1 MCVMTDTGSAS
12 TKGGVMKVALYCED
26 RQSRVRSMVAQ
37 ALSVGYQVVEASTIG
52 KLISTR
58 KCVRVVVV
66 VPRWEVRERWPEARQ
81 VAQRC
86 PMVVVTCAE
95 NGKKAASLAW
105 ERNAR
110 RTVELSKVDFD
121 LLRIVTEMVIDDLLW
136 NTSRRIATA
145 AEIGAHPKLRK
156 GILLSLAWDE
166 KAIATVNGM
175 GRAVDC
181 SRRSLERSWRSLR
194 QRNPGMLTLK
204 QWLSAVVLLR
214 SLRTWVTRDGE
225 TWKGIAE
232 QIGISPQTIRAYL
245 RKWIDLPPAR
255 LTIGDAIA
263 TIGRVERDLLIWTE
277 ESASDLGI
285 PKNRGME

>member
-1 MCVMTDTGSAS
+1 
-12 TKGGVMKVALYCED
+12 MKVALYCED
-26 RQSRVRSMVAQ
+26 RQSRIRSMVAQ
-37 ALSVGYQVVEASTIG
+37 ALSVGYQVVEAATIK

-66 VPRWEVRERWPEARQ
+66 VPRGEVRERWPEARQ
-81 VAQRC
+81 FAQRC
-86 PMVVVTCAE
+86 PMVVVRCAE
-95 NGKKAASLAW
+95 NRKRAASLAW

-110 RTVELSKVDFD
+110 RTIELSKVDFD
-121 LLRIVTEMVIDDLLW
+121 LLRIVTEIVIDDLLW
-136 NTSRRIATA
+136 DTSRRIASA
-145 AEIGAHPKLRK
+145 AKIGAHPKLRK

-166 KAIATVNGM
+166 RAIATVNGM

-194 QRNPGMLTLK
+194 QGNPQMPTLK

-214 SLRTWVTRDGE
+214 SLRTWVTGDGE

-232 QIGISPQTIRAYL
+232 QVGISPQTIRAYL

-277 ESASDLGI
+277 ESASDLGTQ
-285 PKNRGME
+285 KNWGME